1 MWYRIVKS
9 NFGSHIQNLPDLN
22 IPTQNKE
29 EEEEVLSPLFSN
41 LESQLNKIRSDDN
54 PAGMTDIEK
63 GQGGMYMKNGEGVS
77 AYASGKGAPMF
88 QDNFPS
94 DKQLI

>member
-9 NFGSHIQNLPDLN
+9 SFGISFQNLPDLN
-22 IPTQNKE
+22 IPTQNMEEKE
-29 EEEEVLSPLFSN
+29 EVISPLFSN
-41 LESQLNKIRSDDN
+41 LESQLNKIRSDED
-54 PAGMTDIEK
+54 PAGMPDVEK
-63 GQGGMYMKNGEGVS
+63 GQGGMYMKNGEGTTQ
-77 AYASGKGAPMF
+77 YASGKGAPMF